1 MIVFDKVSKVFGE
14 GEEKVAAVKEVSLE
28 VEKGDIYG
36 VIGFSGAGKSTL
48 IRCVNL
54 LERPT
59 TGKVLINGE
68 DITEFSPAKLRD
80 KRKNIGMIFQHFNLA
95 ETKTVF
101 ANVAIPLQLAKVPKE
116 EVKTKVTELLEFV
129 GLGDKADQYPDQL
142 SGGQKQR
149 VGIARALATSPE
161 ILLCDEATSALDPQT
176 TDSILKLL
184 KKVNR
189 ELNITILMI
198 THEMHVIRQICN
210 KVAVM
215 ENGELIESGSVFD
228 VFSKPQARTTRNFVN
243 SVMQDDIPQSILNM
257 LAPEDKN
264 STLYRILFEGG
275 LAGKPVLSSI
285 ARKYELDVNVLHGHI
300 TELQDKPFGNLIVQ
314 FYGPEENIRKATA
327 EIGENLIIKE
337 VERNGD

>member
-14 GEEKVAAVKEVSLE
+14 GEEKVAAVKEVSLK

-68 DITEFSPAKLRD
+68 DITRFSPAKLRE

-101 ANVAIPLQLAKVPKE
+101 VNVAIPLQLAKVPKE

-228 VFSKPQARTTRNFVN
+228 VFSKPQAKTTRNFVN

-285 ARKYELDVNVLHGHI
+285 ARKYDLDVNVLHGHI

-314 FYGPEENIRKATA
+314 FYGQEENIRKATA

>member
-68 DITEFSPAKLRD
+68 DITEFPPAKLRD

-101 ANVAIPLQLAKVPKE
+101 ANVAIPLQLEKVPKE

-228 VFSKPQARTTRNFVN
+228 VFSKPQAKTTRNFVN

-257 LAPEDKN
+257 LAPEDKH

-285 ARKYELDVNVLHGHI
+285 SRKYDLDVNVLHGHI

-314 FYGPEENIRKATA
+314 FYGQEENIRKATA

>member
-14 GEEKVAAVKEVSLE
+14 GEEKVAAVKEVSLK

-68 DITEFSPAKLRD
+68 DITRFSPAKLRE

-101 ANVAIPLQLAKVPKE
+101 VNVAIPLQLAKVPKE

-314 FYGPEENIRKATA
+314 FYGQEENIRKATA

>member
-68 DITEFSPAKLRD
+68 DITEFPPAKLRD

>member
-14 GEEKVAAVKEVSLE
+14 GEEKVAAVKDVSLE

-149 VGIARALATSPE
+149 IGIARALATSPE

-176 TDSILKLL
+176 TGSILKLL

-228 VFSKPQARTTRNFVN
+228 VFSKPQAKTTRNFVN

-257 LAPEDKN
+257 LAPEDKH

-285 ARKYELDVNVLHGHI
+285 ARKYDLDVNVLHGHI

-314 FYGPEENIRKATA
+314 FYGQEENIRKATA
-327 EIGENLIIKE
+327 EIGKNLIIKE